1 MAQTI
6 ADIIAEIRAENP
18 APANR
23 GKEPIVG
30 DQITFRYSGKDRKG
44 VIAEIFANGT
54 WKIRHTD
61 GANKYRDE
69 NDRPKPW
76 SCYKP
81 ELAENVD
88 YEHPETDYHTS

>member
-1 MAQTI
+1 
-6 ADIIAEIRAENP
+6 
-18 APANR
+18 
-23 GKEPIVG
+23 
-30 DQITFRYSGKDRKG
+30 
-44 VIAEIFANGT
+44 VIAEIFENGT

-69 NDRPKPW
+69 NDRPKKW

-88 YEHPETDYHTS
+88 YDKPETDYHTS

>member
-6 ADIIAEIRAENP
+6 AQIIAEIRTKNP

-23 GKEPIVG
+23 DKTPIVG

-44 VIAEIFANGT
+44 VIAEILDNGT
-54 WKIRHTD
+54 WKVRHTD

-69 NDRPKPW
+69 NDRPKKW
-76 SCYKP
+76 SSYRP
-81 ELAENVD
+81 ELAEKVD
-88 YEHPETDYHTS
+88 YDCMETDYHTS